1 MAYVFEDLMED
12 IKTIRN
18 KITRMEGV
26 RVDELAEDAFNT
38 LDQYRYDQLKEN
50 EQLDGKLYMSE
61 LAIIAAVAIKGDI
74 RNDN

>member
-38 LDQYRYDQLKEN
+38 LDKYRYDQLKEN

-74 RNDN
+74 RNDD

>member
-74 RNDN
+74 RNDD